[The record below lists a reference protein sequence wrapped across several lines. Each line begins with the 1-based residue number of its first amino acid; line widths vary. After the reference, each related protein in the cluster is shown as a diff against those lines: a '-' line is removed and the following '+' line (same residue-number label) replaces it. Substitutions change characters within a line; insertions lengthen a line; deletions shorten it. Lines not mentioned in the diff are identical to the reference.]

1 LSTIGTH
8 KILRRVLLLSL
19 FVFVCLM
26 FLIFKNVSLGELI
39 QKISLTGFLILFV
52 NMGVVIFL
60 NGYRFKLLVNSVDE
74 NISYVDALRITLS
87 SVFASNI
94 TPYYSGGP
102 AAQVYLLKKI
112 KNNLSSSTLIALSYT
127 ILTVMVIS

>member
-1 LSTIGTH
+1 
-8 KILRRVLLLSL
+8 L